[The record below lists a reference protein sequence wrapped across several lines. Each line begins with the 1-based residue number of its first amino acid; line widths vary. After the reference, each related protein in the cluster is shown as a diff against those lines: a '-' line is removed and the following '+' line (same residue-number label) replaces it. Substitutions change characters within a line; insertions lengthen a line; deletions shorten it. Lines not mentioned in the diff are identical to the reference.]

1 MVALAALFA
10 AAAVYAACCSFSA
23 FRWRERN
30 RFWLFL
36 GASFPLSGLAVAL
49 LCVGMGY
56 PQLDEQL
63 AGNMG
68 FGPEWNCA
76 ANVYGG
82 GICLRKTE
90 RPVATRQPAAEQKT
104 P

>member
-1 MVALAALFA
+1 
-10 AAAVYAACCSFSA
+10 
-23 FRWRERN
+23 
-30 RFWLFL
+30 
-36 GASFPLSGLAVAL
+36 
-49 LCVGMGY
+49 MGY